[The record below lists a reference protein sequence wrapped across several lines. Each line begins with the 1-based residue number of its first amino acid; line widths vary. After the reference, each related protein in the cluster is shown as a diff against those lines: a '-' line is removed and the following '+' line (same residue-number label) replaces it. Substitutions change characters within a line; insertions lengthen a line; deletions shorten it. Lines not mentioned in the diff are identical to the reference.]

1 MTPVLI
7 NECNVMDFG
16 FDPFD
21 PRRLAVACDDGRVR
35 VWTIPEGGLLQQ
47 TNEPQF
53 SFAAHADKI
62 QASVIS
68 CNYVYMRHQFCRM
81 CRIHNAFLAGI
92 RKGLVR
98 SIEN

>member
-7 NECNVMDFG
+7 NGCNVMDFG

-35 VWTIPEGGLLQQ
+35 VWTIPEGGLLAQ
-47 TNEPQF
+47 TNEPEF

-62 QASVIS
+62 QASLS
-68 CNYVYMRHQFCRM
+68 GCNYYHRFCRM
-81 CRIHNAFLAGI
+81 EHVGCS
-92 RKGLVR
+92 V
-98 SIEN
+98 